1 MWASLF
7 CFAADGLEFHDRS
20 TVWNSQAGLHPGVQ
34 TGRPDRAYSTGG
46 RTGARLI
53 FLQLSSRYLWP
64 SSFARTHNPSEGE
77 LMPCPLSRISRA
89 RRVQSGSRRARTG
102 DARGLFHP
110 DQRRLTARRLPYRHV
125 APGNAP
131 QRAHHLPASQA
142 APQGIA
148 RAGRGLLDHP
158 DVAVRLCLASR
169 RSNGSA

>member
-77 LMPCPLSRISRA
+77 LMPCPLLRISRA
-89 RRVQSGSRRARTG
+89 RRLESSSRRVRAG

-110 DQRRLTARRLPYRHV
+110 DQRRLTARRLPYRHD
-125 APGNAP
+125 APGMHP
-131 QRAHHLPASQA
+131 DVRIIS
-142 APQGIA
+142 PQGMA

-169 RSNGSA
+169 GSSGSP